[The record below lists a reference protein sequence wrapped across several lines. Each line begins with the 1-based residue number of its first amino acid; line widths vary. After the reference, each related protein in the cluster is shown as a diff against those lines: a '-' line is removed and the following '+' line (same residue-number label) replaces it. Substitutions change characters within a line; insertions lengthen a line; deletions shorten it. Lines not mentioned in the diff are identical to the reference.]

1 MPNPAPICRF
11 CGVHCADC
19 NANGCCLLRES
30 TVSIPSLRFPMEP
43 PYPGR
48 ILRPYK
54 NRKQEVTRDAEDG
67 T

>member
-1 MPNPAPICRF
+1 MPNPTLICRF
-11 CGVHCADC
+11 CGVRCADC
-19 NANGCCLLRES
+19 NANGCCLLR
-30 TVSIPSLRFPMEP
+30 T
-43 PYPGR
+43 YPGNYVGVCPQAPSR